1 MIGVMSLPAPKLSK
15 HPVVLVVSFDGFRYD
30 YLEKDNTPNLIELQ
44 RQGITVPH
52 MNAQFPANT
61 FPNHHSIATG
71 LTPDHHGITDNTFYD
86 PLLGKNLSGFND
98 DWEFWNYS
106 PDVLPFY
113 VSTKLLFS
121 HNEVMMA
128 SICPFFC
135 VVSNLNFLITLDF
148 WHIH

>member
-1 MIGVMSLPAPKLSK
+1 MKSIIVGVVILFTLQLYVLSVEAAPQLSK

-30 YLEKDNTPNLIELQ
+30 YLEKTDTPNLKALQ
-44 RQGITVPH
+44 REGVTVPY
-52 MNAQFPANT
+52 MTPQFPSNT

-71 LTPDHHGITDNTFYD
+71 LTPDNHGVTDNTFYD

-113 VSTKLLFS
+113 VSDTLLCFRLQDWMS
-121 HNEVMMA
+121 HK
-128 SICPFFC
+128 
-135 VVSNLNFLITLDF
+135 
-148 WHIH
+148 

>member
-1 MIGVMSLPAPKLSK
+1 MSLVTNVLVVLLVFAAISSLAAISK
-15 HPVVLVVSFDGFRYD
+15 HPIVLVVSFDGFRYD
-30 YLEKDNTPNLIELQ
+30 YLNKTDTPNLKELQ

-52 MNAQFPANT
+52 MVAQFPSNT

-71 LTPDHHGITDNTFYD
+71 LTPDHHGVTDNTYYD

-113 VSTKLLFS
+113 VS
-121 HNEVMMA
+121 
-128 SICPFFC
+128 
-135 VVSNLNFLITLDF
+135 
-148 WHIH
+148 